1 MTILATINLLYFK
14 HQLALLCCQFAQQ
27 RLILAIAPL
36 TAWTLLP
43 AWHLSPNMCTDISDE
58 RSSLVSFLS
67 AIGKCSLVSFLSAI
81 GKCSLVSFLSA
92 IGKCTENILKNVTPL
107 PRYHPALKDI
117 IPLTEQYHPGQ
128 PLGQLNVH
136 RNASST

>member
-1 MTILATINLLYFK
+1 LHMTILATINLLYFK

-81 GKCSLVSFLSA
+81 GKC
-92 IGKCTENILKNVTPL
+92 TENILKNVTPL

>member
-81 GKCSLVSFLSA
+81 GKC
-92 IGKCTENILKNVTPL
+92 TENILKNVTPL